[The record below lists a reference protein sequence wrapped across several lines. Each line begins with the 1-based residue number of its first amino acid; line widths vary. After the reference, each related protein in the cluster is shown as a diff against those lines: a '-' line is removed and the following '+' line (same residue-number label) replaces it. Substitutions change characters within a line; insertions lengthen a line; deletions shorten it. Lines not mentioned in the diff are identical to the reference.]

1 MKTKEAIDLFQS
13 YQKSTHKKRTLQSY
27 LPLLLRF
34 GSQYGERL
42 LKAIGPEEIFHFLE
56 ETTAGR
62 ARSTRRLRYAQLK
75 AFYNFIINRCDF
87 EMRNPCSISISLVS
101 KAFKVAKPLPRKI
114 PEKELIDELIY
125 NTHSLRDRLMLELQA
140 RCGLRIGESL
150 KLKVSDI
157 CERRILLREPKS
169 GKEAEVAYMPE
180 AVAKRISEYIRDAN
194 LSAEERLFPICYST
208 ARAMIRNHG
217 ARLKMKITPHDLRR
231 YSATY
236 ASRSGVPLEIISKV
250 ILRHQDLKTTQ
261 SYLGRV
267 SESEAIQWMDILH
280 GR

>member
-42 LKAIGPEEIFHFLE
+42 LKTIGPEEVFHFLE
-56 ETTAGR
+56 GATAGR

-87 EMRNPCSISISLVS
+87 EMRNPCSASLFS
-101 KAFKVAKPLPRKI
+101 KAFKGAKPVSRKI

-125 NTHSLRDRLMLELQA
+125 NTQSLRDRLILELQA

-150 KLKVSDI
+150 KIKVSDVS
-157 CERRILLREPKS
+157 ERRILLREPKS

-180 AVAKRISEYIRDAN
+180 PVAKRLGDYIRETN
-194 LSAEERLFPICYST
+194 LESEDRLFPICYST
-208 ARAMIRNHG
+208 ARTMIRNLG
-217 ARLKMKITPHDLRR
+217 SRLKMNITPHDLRR

-267 SESEAIQWMDILH
+267 SESEAIRWMDILH

>member
-1 MKTKEAIDLFQS
+1 MKTKEAVDLFQS
-13 YQKSTHKKRTLQSY
+13 YQKTTHKKRTLQSY
-27 LPLLLRF
+27 LPLLQRF
-34 GSQYGERL
+34 QFQFGERL
-42 LKAIGPEEIFHFLE
+42 LKTIGAEEVFHFLDE
-56 ETTAGR
+56 ATAGR

-75 AFYNFIINRCDF
+75 AFYNFVITRCDF
-87 EMRNPCSISISLVS
+87 EMRNPCSASLVA
-101 KAFKVAKPLPRKI
+101 KAFKGAKPASRKI
-114 PEKELIDELIY
+114 PEKELVDELIY
-125 NTHSLRDRLMLELQA
+125 NTQSLRDRLLLELQA

-150 KLKVSDI
+150 KIKVSDI

-194 LSAEERLFPICYST
+194 LSAEDRLFPICYST
-208 ARAMIRNHG
+208 ARAMIRNLG
-217 ARLKMKITPHDLRR
+217 ARLKMTITPHDLRR

-236 ASRSGVPLEIISKV
+236 ASRNGVPLEIVSKV

-267 SESEAIQWMDILH
+267 SESEAIRWMDILH

>member
-87 EMRNPCSISISLVS
+87 EMRNPCSISLIST
-101 KAFKVAKPLPRKI
+101 AFKVAKPL
-114 PEKELIDELIY
+114 
-125 NTHSLRDRLMLELQA
+125 
-140 RCGLRIGESL
+140 RI
-150 KLKVSDI
+150 
-157 CERRILLREPKS
+157 
-169 GKEAEVAYMPE
+169 
-180 AVAKRISEYIRDAN
+180 
-194 LSAEERLFPICYST
+194 
-208 ARAMIRNHG
+208 
-217 ARLKMKITPHDLRR
+217 
-231 YSATY
+231 
-236 ASRSGVPLEIISKV
+236 AS
-250 ILRHQDLKTTQ
+250 Q
-261 SYLGRV
+261 
-267 SESEAIQWMDILH
+267 
-280 GR
+280 